1 MTTDMHCY
9 ILSITEAELNRLSRG
24 KGPVRNMRIIISNS
38 SMEPIYE
45 QIIGQIKAMIMDGRL
60 QEETML
66 PSVRSLSKDL
76 KISAL
81 TVKKAYDCLEEDG
94 FIITVHGKGSFVA
107 RGNQN
112 LLQEEK
118 RKEVE
123 TKLEYAIEEGRKCGM
138 KDTEIRELFELIMET
153 D

>member
-9 ILSITEAELNRLSRG
+9 ILFITEAELNRLSRG

-45 QIIGQIKAMIMDGRL
+45 QIIGQIKAMIMDGRR

>member
-1 MTTDMHCY
+1 MTTDMQCY
-9 ILSITEAELNRLSRG
+9 ILFITEAELNRLSRG